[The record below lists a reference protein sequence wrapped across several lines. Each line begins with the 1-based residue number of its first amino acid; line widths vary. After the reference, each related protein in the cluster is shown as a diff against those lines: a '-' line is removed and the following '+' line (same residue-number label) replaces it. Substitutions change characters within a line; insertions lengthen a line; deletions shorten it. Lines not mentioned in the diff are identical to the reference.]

1 MYMLMLMFPLRVG
14 SNFWRSRPHPYRDMG
29 STGHFLSLFVVRE
42 TKPPLLGVSHPTSV
56 RTRKYVQQIY
66 QFLFSGVRLRQ
77 EANAHEM
84 VRPSFGGRSRKIRDC
99 LDDIIRDRRMHA
111 CSRMEDRPTDVQ
123 TDVLFRST
131 ELRSNDRQ
139 TKFNVSHSSVR
150 RQPFAWGERQ
160 TEI

>member
-99 LDDIIRDRRMHA
+99 LDDIIRDR
-111 CSRMEDRPTDVQ
+111 PTDVQ

-150 RQPFAWGERQ
+150 RQPLAWGERQ